1 MNSEIMN
8 PTITVG
14 VFAAAA
20 IVMLLASFVH
30 LAKAKGARDAF
41 LWLLFVPM
49 PFTKAMYMFIL
60 ATIAIHSERPFP
72 SVWLWGAALV
82 FCLVICV
89 QCAIADRRIN
99 SERLSGNSTGTESD
113 VPWWFKY
120 FHQRS
125 NIPFVRV
132 EMTFKMFLTCIL
144 CGIVETIAIFALVA
158 TMIFGQHGM
167 NTTVRTTGRK
177 AGSLAASFVVGVAEG
192 VRDTVSTNKAAAAV
206 APSNENQS
214 EAAK

>member
-72 SVWLWGAALV
+72 SVWLWGAALA
-82 FCLVICV
+82 FCAVICV
-89 QCAIADRRIN
+89 QWAIADRRIGN
-99 SERLSGNSTGTESD
+99 ERLSANSADADTEA
-113 VPWWFKY
+113 PWWFKY
-120 FHQRS
+120 VRGNLPFKLFV
-125 NIPFVRV
+125 PFV
-132 EMTFKMFLTCIL
+132 MCA
-144 CGIVETIAIFALVA
+144 IVETIAVMALVA
-158 TMIFGQHGM
+158 TMIFGQNGM
-167 NTTVRTTGRK
+167 NMTVRATGRK
-177 AGSLAASFVVGVAEG
+177 AGSLTASFAVGVAEG
-192 VRDTVSTNKAAAAV
+192 VRDAISTNETAAAV
-206 APSNENQS
+206 APSNENQTELS
-214 EAAK
+214 K

>member
-20 IVMLLASFVH
+20 MVMLLASFVH

-60 ATIAIHSERPFP
+60 AMIAAHSERPFP
-72 SVWLWGAALV
+72 GAWLWGAALA
-82 FCLVICV
+82 FCAVVCV
-89 QCAIADRRIN
+89 QWAIADRRIN
-99 SERLSGNSTGTESD
+99 NERLADNSVQTEDD

-120 FHQRS
+120 VRGNLPFKLLV
-125 NIPFVRV
+125 PFV
-132 EMTFKMFLTCIL
+132 M
-144 CGIVETIAIFALVA
+144 CGIVETIAVFALVA
-158 TMIFGQHGM
+158 TMIFGQNGM

-177 AGSLAASFVVGVAEG
+177 AGSLAASFAVGVAEG
-192 VRDTVSTNKAAAAV
+192 VRDAISTNETAAAV
-206 APSNENQS
+206 APSNENQTELS
-214 EAAK
+214 K

>member
-1 MNSEIMN
+1 MN
-8 PTITVG
+8 PAITVG
-14 VFAAAA
+14 VFAALAIILLFAA
-20 IVMLLASFVH
+20 FVRLVKVKGIKASFQ
-30 LAKAKGARDAF
+30 
-41 LWLLFVPM
+41 WLLFVPM
-49 PFTKAMYMFIL
+49 PFTKAMYMLIL
-60 ATIAIHSERPFP
+60 ATIAARSEQPIP
-72 SVWLWGAALV
+72 GAWMWGAALV

>member
-72 SVWLWGAALV
+72 SVWLWGAALA
-82 FCLVICV
+82 FCAVICV
-89 QCAIADRRIN
+89 QWAIAGRRIGN
-99 SERLSGNSTGTESD
+99 ERLSAILPMQTLKLRGGSSMCGAICRSSCLCRLSCAPLSRLLLSW
-113 VPWWFKY
+113 PWS
-120 FHQRS
+120 QR
-125 NIPFVRV
+125 
-132 EMTFKMFLTCIL
+132 
-144 CGIVETIAIFALVA
+144 
-158 TMIFGQHGM
+158 
-167 NTTVRTTGRK
+167 
-177 AGSLAASFVVGVAEG
+177 
-192 VRDTVSTNKAAAAV
+192 
-206 APSNENQS
+206 
-214 EAAK
+214 